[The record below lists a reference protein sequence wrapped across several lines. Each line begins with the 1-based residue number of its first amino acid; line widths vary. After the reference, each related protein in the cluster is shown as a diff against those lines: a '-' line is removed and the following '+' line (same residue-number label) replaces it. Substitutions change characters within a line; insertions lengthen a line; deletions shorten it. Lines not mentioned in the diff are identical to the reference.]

1 MLVTVQG
8 ETTAVW
14 RATLGSDGERAPVL
28 SRAGIEALVS
38 LCERAAAPG
47 SPCRV
52 IVLDSTPAGFCRG
65 MDLDALAEDPAE
77 QAEQGVALYADML
90 ARLREARAAVIAV
103 VRGEALAGGLGLLCA
118 ADHVIAEHGSSFA
131 LPETTLGLVPA
142 MVLPLLMERMPPQKA
157 RHLALFGER
166 LYAQR
171 ALELGLVDMV
181 CSEGHGER
189 ALKRVVKALLRCEPG
204 AVSTLK
210 ALSGRVAPLGWRAG
224 LSAGAETTRALLEQP
239 SVVANVT
246 AFVKGGEAPPWFA
259 RWRPNDDGGSAEGD
273 SQ

>member
-118 ADHVIAEHGSSFA
+118 ADTCVAPGS
-131 LPETTLGLVPA
+131 
-142 MVLPLLMERMPPQKA
+142 
-157 RHLALFGER
+157 LADGER
-166 LYAQR
+166 CSHNVDCSDGLICDWSRSSESTITAYCASAR
-171 ALELGLVDMV
+171 RKPALV
-181 CSEGHGER
+181 CVCTRSE
-189 ALKRVVKALLRCEPG
+189 A
-204 AVSTLK
+204 
-210 ALSGRVAPLGWRAG
+210 
-224 LSAGAETTRALLEQP
+224 
-239 SVVANVT
+239 
-246 AFVKGGEAPPWFA
+246 
-259 RWRPNDDGGSAEGD
+259 
-273 SQ
+273 